1 MTTLDDRFDSFIGEL
16 PYYAPLLNTP
26 KGDAAV
32 YFHVLPG
39 SPLTIEVKYLVALE
53 RGAGRAAM
61 EIITAAADKHRV
73 TLTLTAVPQKKVV
86 AGKRLSVPKLQ
97 KFYSGFG
104 FTPDK
109 RFAAMRRT
117 PQKGTQ

>member
-1 MTTLDDRFDSFIGEL
+1 
-16 PYYAPLLNTP
+16 
-26 KGDAAV
+26 
-32 YFHVLPG
+32 
-39 SPLTIEVKYLVALE
+39 
-53 RGAGRAAM
+53 
-61 EIITAAADKHRV
+61 
-73 TLTLTAVPQKKVV
+73 VPQKKVV

>member
-73 TLTLTAVPQKKVV
+73 TLTLNAVPQKKVV